1 MSNVKLVP
9 TLSHIIEDFEYSV
22 HMCPTTMRNDVMKI
36 FTEKTFAD
44 SEDIVVIPTVQKSE
58 VDLSQAGD
66 KQDNEKDRLLET
78 FMEWASLV
86 CRQLWDRTFWADVI
100 DPSTGQPYFGDADT
114 ATFATVQGDKELL
127 NYPTETVD
135 GQTVLSHPEWK
146 TACYAGTMFTNA
158 PVDVVLEV
166 LGCINDPE
174 EY

>member
-78 FMEWASLV
+78 VCDYLGSGLTSAS
-86 CRQLWDRTFWADVI
+86 
-100 DPSTGQPYFGDADT
+100 P
-114 ATFATVQGDKELL
+114 
-127 NYPTETVD
+127 
-135 GQTVLSHPEWK
+135 VLSI
-146 TACYAGTMFTNA
+146 AFCF
-158 PVDVVLEV
+158 
-166 LGCINDPE
+166 LGFFPNSLWNGPA
-174 EY
+174 